1 MIDFIKESKL
11 EYCRKCGNPNPQD
24 RGICECGGRNFIYGD
39 NFSCINKKVIC
50 NCGNDK
56 FTMTFHMNMNPIY
69 IKNYKCEKCGNIIA
83 TQSYYENPYME
94 KN

>member
-24 RGICECGGRNFIYGD
+24 REICECDGRNFVYGD
-39 NFSCINKKVIC
+39 NFSYINKKVIC

-69 IKNYKCEKCGNIIA
+69 IKNYKCGNAEI
-83 TQSYYENPYME
+83 
-94 KN
+94 